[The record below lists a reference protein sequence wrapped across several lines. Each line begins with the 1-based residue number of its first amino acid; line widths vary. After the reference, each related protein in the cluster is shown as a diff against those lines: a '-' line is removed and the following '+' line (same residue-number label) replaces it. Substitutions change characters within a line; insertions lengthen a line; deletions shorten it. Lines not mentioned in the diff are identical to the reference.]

1 MIKLKIF
8 KSTWCQPCKQLAPI
22 IEQLKPEYPEVIFQT
37 IDVDKDPEI
46 AKNYAIKSVPTIV
59 IEQYDEIK
67 QQIVGLQPKQ
77 TYINIL
83 NSLI

>member
-1 MIKLKIF
+1 MIKLKRF
-8 KSTWCQPCKQLAPI
+8 TASWCQPCKQLAPI

-37 IDVDKDPEI
+37 IDVDEDPEI

>member
-1 MIKLKIF
+1 MIKLKRF
-8 KSTWCQPCKQLAPI
+8 TSSWCQPCKQLAPI

-37 IDVDKDPEI
+37 IDVDEDPEI

-83 NSLI
+83 NSLQ

>member
-1 MIKLKIF
+1 MIKLKHF
-8 KSTWCQPCKQLAPI
+8 TSSWCQPCKQLAPI

-37 IDVDKDPEI
+37 IDVDEDPEI